1 MPEISLTG
9 DQMLAVLERVA
20 AEGPI
25 PASAVAQACGINRT
39 VAYRLLATLT
49 QRSYLRRTKA
59 GYVLGPTVSRLGR
72 LVDNELRDAAMP
84 VMRTLSAE
92 TGETVVLHIIDKDQA
107 VVLTQ
112 VIGMQHLVRVEHP
125 IGSKHPLC
133 KGASGWAILA
143 FQDRP
148 EIARV
153 FAAHGE
159 PATGWDRIEQI
170 RSEGFAISHDELQ
183 QGVHGLSAPVTDGN
197 GQCEASLT
205 VLVPGTRAQGLAK
218 YREQLL
224 GASAHISASLREGL
238 SAEG

>member
-25 PASAVAQACGINRT
+25 PASAVAQSCGINRT
-39 VAYRLLATLT
+39 VAYRLLTTLS
-49 QRSYLRRTKA
+49 QRSYVRRTKA

-72 LVDNELRDAAMP
+72 LVDNELRDAAIP
-84 VMRTLSAE
+84 VMQALSAG

-112 VIGMQHLVRVEHP
+112 VIGMHHLVRVDHP

-143 FQDRP
+143 FQERP
-148 EIARV
+148 EIERV
-153 FAAHGE
+153 FATHGE
-159 PATGWDRIEQI
+159 PAESWERIETI
-170 RSEGFAISHDELQ
+170 RADGYAISHDELQ
-183 QGVHGLSAPVTDGN
+183 QGVHGLSAPVMGSN
-197 GQCEASLT
+197 GLCEASLT
-205 VLVPGTRAQGLAK
+205 VLVPGTRAEGLAG
-218 YREQLL
+218 YRDQLL
-224 GASAHISASLREGL
+224 AAIRDIAAVLRAG
-238 SAEG
+238 